1 MLVTLKLASHSVI
14 LCADWQKKSPG
25 VSGAVIALFADL
37 LQLAYEI
44 ADIWHEVG
52 YFCQPSY
59 LP

>member
-14 LCADWQKKSPG
+14 LCADWRKNHQ

-52 YFCQPSY
+52 YFCQPSN

>member
-14 LCADWQKKSPG
+14 LCAKKSPG

-52 YFCQPSY
+52 YFCQPSK